1 MRRLQICAI
10 AGIVVLGI
18 SVRPMAGPQ
27 SLDARDARWEV
38 RVIGSLDACVQERF
52 KEVDRVFG
60 FRRIVRP
67 GETAHRFRP
76 ENVRE
81 LEDPRRISSGT
92 RADWPCNPSI
102 ARSRTDSH
110 SAAGRSLRAPF
121 GPAVN
126 RA

>member
-27 SLDARDARWEV
+27 SLDAR
-38 RVIGSLDACVQERF
+38 VQERF